1 MFTVRIVTPRGLYR
15 ELETSILNVVTTE
28 GQMGILRN
36 HMPIVAVLTISM
48 LTTEEKDGR
57 HRYAISG
64 GTLHFIDNLA
74 TILTDAVERS
84 DEIDIER
91 AQRAKERAEKRLKVT
106 SEDADFKRAQI
117 ALQRAINRIN
127 IAK

>member
-28 GQMGILRN
+28 GQMGILKN
-36 HMPIVAVLTISM
+36 HMPIVAVLNISM

-64 GTLHFIDNLA
+64 GTLHFLDNLA
-74 TILTDAVERS
+74 TILTDSVERS
-84 DEIDIER
+84 DEIDIE
-91 AQRAKERAEKRLKVT
+91 L
-106 SEDADFKRAQI
+106 
-117 ALQRAINRIN
+117 ALRYYVIC
-127 IAK
+127 